1 MCSPSPQGPLG
12 DELGAHR
19 PRPCA
24 PGLVARGEGRG
35 AGGGGGLREPGASPT
50 GECGR
55 RPSPEQYAAWTRA
68 PREITSYFQIQQT
81 PFIRFRAGK
90 VGVGRGGC
98 ENDEGTK
105 LGICAG
111 KLPKE

>member
-1 MCSPSPQGPLG
+1 MCSPSPQGPLD

-19 PRPCA
+19 PLRSW
-24 PGLVARGEGRG
+24 PGGEGCGAG
-35 AGGGGGLREPGASPT
+35 AGGGLGEPGASPT
-50 GECGR
+50 GECGT

-68 PREITSYFQIQQT
+68 PREVTSYFQMQQT
-81 PFIRFRAGK
+81 PLIQFRAGK

-105 LGICAG
+105 SGVCAG